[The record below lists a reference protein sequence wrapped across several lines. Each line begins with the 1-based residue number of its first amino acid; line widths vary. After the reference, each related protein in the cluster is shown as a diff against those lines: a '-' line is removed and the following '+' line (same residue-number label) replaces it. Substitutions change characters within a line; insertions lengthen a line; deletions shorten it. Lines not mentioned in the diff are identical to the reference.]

1 MQAGRNRLQS
11 ETQSG
16 SNHRRL
22 SVPDAVSLVNG
33 AAEEPSAFIIQMFR
47 VPFEFAASV
56 PSNARAESNTI
67 LLPSGSQIP
76 GTIFRG
82 WTAVSLVSE
91 VAPEPS
97 AFITQMFE
105 VLLALAAS
113 LPSRARVVP
122 NAILLPPGDQT
133 GAKLSAPLAVNLVIG
148 VAPEPSG
155 FTTQMFSVALGPL
168 RASLPSKARLD
179 ENAILLPFGDH
190 AIKIG
195 FVPMTVSLVTGV
207 APEPSAFITQMF
219 GLSLALRALLPSKAR
234 PELNAILLP
243 SGDQAGAKLLAM
255 SLVSGVAPEPSG
267 FTTQMFSVPPLRSL
281 PSKARLDE
289 NAILLSSGDQADT
302 KLYAPLAV
310 SLVTG
315 MAPEPSAFITQML
328 KVTLELAASLP
339 SKARLELNAILV
351 PSVDR
356 TGPKLSALL
365 AVSFVSGVVPEPS
378 AFTTQTLKV
387 WLGALMASL
396 PSKARPE
403 PNVIVIAFRGGGGP
417 EVAPPQP
424 ARSHTLEKENKN
436 NRDFFMT
443 SPRV

>member
-1 MQAGRNRLQS
+1 MPAGRNRLQS

-33 AAEEPSAFIIQMFR
+33 AAEEPSAFIIQMFL

-97 AFITQMFE
+97 AFITQMF
-105 VLLALAAS
+105 
-113 LPSRARVVP
+113 
-122 NAILLPPGDQT
+122 
-133 GAKLSAPLAVNLVIG
+133 
-148 VAPEPSG
+148 
-155 FTTQMFSVALGPL
+155 
-168 RASLPSKARLD
+168 
-179 ENAILLPFGDH
+179 
-190 AIKIG
+190 
-195 FVPMTVSLVTGV
+195 
-207 APEPSAFITQMF
+207 

-234 PELNAILLP
+234 P
-243 SGDQAGAKLLAM
+243 
-255 SLVSGVAPEPSG
+255 
-267 FTTQMFSVPPLRSL
+267 
-281 PSKARLDE
+281 
-289 NAILLSSGDQADT
+289 
-302 KLYAPLAV
+302 
-310 SLVTG
+310 
-315 MAPEPSAFITQML
+315 
-328 KVTLELAASLP
+328 
-339 SKARLELNAILV
+339 ELNAILV

-417 EVAPPQP
+417 EVPPPQP
-424 ARSHTLEKENKN
+424 ARSHKPERKSKN
-436 NRDFFMT
+436 IRDFFIYVT
-443 SPRV
+443 SNVHSPYAGTIHILTTALL